1 MACFFHW
8 LKGYD
13 PHAPRD
19 PSGPTDPPIILW
31 KMNSLTLRNFRP
43 NLQLLLTSPSLLK
56 ASHLPSR
63 PSQKSGGGG
72 TISLSAPR
80 SCSPHSPL
88 SLGLCGD
95 ETWYRVQKH
104 PARCQAGG
112 DREQRFRFCL
122 FSFYFRRRL
131 YPRPPPPQHPNKN
144 NTTGGSDA
152 FLPVTHGFPHRPP
165 KASALLGKP

>member
-72 TISLSAPR
+72 TVSLSAPR

-112 DREQRFRFCL
+112 DREQRLRFCL
-122 FSFYFRRRL
+122 SSFL
-131 YPRPPPPQHPNKN
+131 LSP
-144 NTTGGSDA
+144 
-152 FLPVTHGFPHRPP
+152 
-165 KASALLGKP
+165 SALSPTTTATPKQEQQHWWKRCLLTSDPRLSTLST